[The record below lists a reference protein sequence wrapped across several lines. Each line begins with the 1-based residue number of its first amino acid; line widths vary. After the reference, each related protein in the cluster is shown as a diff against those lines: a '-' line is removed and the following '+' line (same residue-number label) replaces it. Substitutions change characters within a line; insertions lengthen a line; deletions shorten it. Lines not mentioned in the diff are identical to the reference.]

1 MVGTVLADENKGDL
15 YQKALRDLTIEAT
28 RVVDA
33 DAEQAGGLSQVHALN
48 CLKDM
53 FRNSKL
59 GERSEAHV
67 PEALG
72 MAANCLSSDT

>member
-1 MVGTVLADENKGDL
+1 MVGIVIADVNKGNL
-15 YQKALRDLTIEAT
+15 YQKAMQDLAIEAT
-28 RVVDA
+28 KPVDESV
-33 DAEQAGGLSQVHALN
+33 EQAGGLSQVHAMN
-48 CLKDM
+48 CMKDM

-72 MAANCLSSDT
+72 LAANCLSSES